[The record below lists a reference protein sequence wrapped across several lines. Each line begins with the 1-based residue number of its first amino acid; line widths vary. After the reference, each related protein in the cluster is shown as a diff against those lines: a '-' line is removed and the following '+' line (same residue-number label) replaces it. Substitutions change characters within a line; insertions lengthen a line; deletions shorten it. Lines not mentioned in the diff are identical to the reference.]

1 MTSLVSTDSFA
12 ILSSMPHDMIQ
23 VLTGVRH
30 IMETSLAQDSKLL
43 DIISILATQAEQ
55 IKERDHS
62 IMIMQ
67 SKIDSQQAIIE
78 EIRSEQ
84 RLLTAAVA
92 SFSQSHAQD
101 ARDASATLSPPDIR
115 ETPEPVSHAATPEKS
130 QSTPKLV
137 TNAPSDTTTDGVVHV
152 KTTTATDDTWR
163 IPECY
168 AKTQRGGELRR
179 QGAFYD
185 TPDWHAMTVAAG
197 DEPDSGVL
205 PLSPPENSITHEEI
219 IHTLESARADVNR
232 KLEARQKKDTAA
244 IPSMAAASDDGD
256 RASDTSPRSSAK
268 RCREP
273 DEQEVKRSPNPMDIS
288 SIIHDAPDGG
298 SPPFLPDSSSSSGHC
313 HVQDDGSKRRRLSTD
328 IVESTVIPEKKR
340 PTRKSPRREPN

>member
-1 MTSLVSTDSFA
+1 MTSLVATDSSA

-30 IMETSLAQDSKLL
+30 IMETSLAQDNKLL

-101 ARDASATLSPPDIR
+101 ARDASVTLSPPDIR
-115 ETPEPVSHAATPEKS
+115 ETPEPVSNAATPEKS
-130 QSTPKLV
+130 PLTPKLV
-137 TNAPSDTTTDGVVHV
+137 SNAPSDTTTDGVAHV
-152 KTTTATDDTWR
+152 KATTTDDTWL

-179 QGAFYD
+179 HGAFYD

-219 IHTLESARADVNR
+219 TRALENARTDVNR
-232 KLEARQKKDTAA
+232 KLEARRKKDAA
-244 IPSMAAASDDGD
+244 VIPSKAAASDDGD

-273 DEQEVKRSPNPMDIS
+273 DEQGVKRSPNPMDIS

-298 SPPFLPDSSSSSGHC
+298 SPSLLPDSSSSSGHC